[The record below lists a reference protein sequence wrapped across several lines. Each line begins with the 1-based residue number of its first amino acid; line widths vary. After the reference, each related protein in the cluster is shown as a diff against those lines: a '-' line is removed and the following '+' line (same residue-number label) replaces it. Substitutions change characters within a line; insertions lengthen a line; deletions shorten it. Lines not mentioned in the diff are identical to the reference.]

1 MQAQQHGSFT
11 SAPKLADS
19 TLAELMAA
27 WDLNKNGELSRGEL
41 RRAVRVS
48 LELSATDA
56 EIDHLFNEFD
66 ADGGGWASLCT
77 PHPHCS
83 SRSTLLHRSAS
94 LPHISPRT
102 RTSLRVA
109 HRAIDLKELRACLQA
124 LLDAAVAGQQEAES
138 VRDIGDLSV
147 QRANQL
153 REAADV
159 MQRIERIEAWLAE
172 QQQGEELHPSIRLF
186 QRLTMKKGAALNTN
200 DQALTWEGV
209 RDDAHISRKNFHR
222 GVGELLGSRALSAE
236 EIDKWFDAE
245 KEADASTPS
254 TGQGGRHEVQT
265 CASAL

>member
-1 MQAQQHGSFT
+1 M
-11 SAPKLADS
+11 
-19 TLAELMAA
+19 
-27 WDLNKNGELSRGEL
+27 
-41 RRAVRVS
+41 
-48 LELSATDA
+48 
-56 EIDHLFNEFD
+56 
-66 ADGGGWASLCT
+66 
-77 PHPHCS
+77 
-83 SRSTLLHRSAS
+83 
-94 LPHISPRT
+94 
-102 RTSLRVA
+102 
-109 HRAIDLKELRACLQA
+109 
-124 LLDAAVAGQQEAES
+124 
-138 VRDIGDLSV
+138 RDIGDLSV